1 MTAQTTEFDSTDVPD
16 YTTMHR
22 VDGGRFLVL
31 GAGQGIGRQTAHALV
46 ANGARVLCV
55 DLVQQRADRVA
66 AELGDAATAWS
77 GDITHAS
84 EVIRL
89 VERASEL
96 YGSLTGVIDIVGM
109 AVPRDIEQMTEDV
122 WDQQFDICLRHV
134 MLMLRH
140 GLDLLKGVDG
150 ASFTFVSSVSALR
163 GSAHNAAYG
172 AAKAALESLVR
183 SAAVE
188 FGPLGIR
195 VNAVAPGIIWTPRF
209 VEILGD
215 EGRRANDENTP
226 LGHIAQ
232 PSEIASALLF
242 LSSGM
247 AGHITGQTLVVDGG
261 VNAKFPYPAVNM
273 VRD

>member
-16 YTTMHR
+16 YTKMHR
-22 VDGGRFLVL
+22 VDDGRFLVL

-55 DLVQQRADRVA
+55 DLVQDRADRVA

-77 GDITHAS
+77 GDITSTS

-96 YGSLTGVIDIVGM
+96 YGSITGVIDIVGM
-109 AVPRDIEQMTEDV
+109 AVPRDIGQMTEDV

-134 MLMLRH
+134 MLVLRH
-140 GLDLLKGVDG
+140 GLGLLKGVEG

-163 GSAHNAAYG
+163 GSAHNSAYG

-273 VRD
+273 VRK